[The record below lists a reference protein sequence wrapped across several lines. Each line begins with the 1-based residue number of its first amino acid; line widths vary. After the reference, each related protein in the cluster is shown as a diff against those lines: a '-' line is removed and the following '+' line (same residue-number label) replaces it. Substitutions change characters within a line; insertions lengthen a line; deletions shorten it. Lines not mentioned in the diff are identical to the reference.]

1 GVHWQPGGP
10 VTVAPK
16 APAPASASS
25 VCGLNVNR
33 HPAAGWGTGKA
44 TTGAACIV
52 AGRGWPGPLGRGL
65 ERPTPVPSPVVLD
78 NTSQLA
84 SVVTAHG
91 HCAPVLI
98 STRLIS
104 PSAETDAPERPND
117 TAHSAEGTKFA
128 VSECA
133 ASIVIVSGFV
143 VTDASPDQRSNL

>member
-1 GVHWQPGGP
+1 
-10 VTVAPK
+10 TVAPK

-33 HPAAGWGTGKA
+33 HPAAGWETVNA
-44 TTGAACIV
+44 TPGATCIV
-52 AGRGWPGPLGRGL
+52 AGRGWLDALASGL
-65 ERPTPVPSPVVLD
+65 DRTTPVPVPVVLD
-78 NTSQLA
+78 STSQLA

-133 ASIVIVSGFV
+133 ASIVIVSGLV